1 MPLTNIFLVGP
12 MGAGKS
18 TIGRML
24 AKELG
29 LPFYDSDHEVE
40 IRTGADIPWI
50 FDVEGEEGFRQ
61 REIQVIHDLCTERGI
76 ILATGGGAV
85 MRLENRQQL
94 GTNGFVVFLKASV
107 AAQLAR
113 TEKDKKRPLL
123 QRPDREEVLTR
134 LLSDRAPLYTSIADI
149 ELDTEQLSPKALIN
163 EIIRAVEKNR
173 GV

>member
-1 MPLTNIFLVGP
+1 MPLTNIYLVGP

-40 IRTGADIPWI
+40 ARSGADIPWI

-61 REIQVIHDLCTERGI
+61 REIQVIEELCSMKGVV
-76 ILATGGGAV
+76 LATGGGV
-85 MRLENRQQL
+85 VTRLENRQQL
-94 GTNGFVVFLKASV
+94 GTHGFVVFLQASV
-107 AAQLAR
+107 KTQLAR
-113 TEKDKKRPLL
+113 TEKDKRRPLL
-123 QRPDREEVLTR
+123 QRPDRKQVLAN
-134 LLSDRAPLYTSIADI
+134 LLIEREPFYTGIADLS
-149 ELDTEQLSPKALIN
+149 LDTERLSPKAVIQ
-163 EIIRAVEKNR
+163 EIKKAVESRR